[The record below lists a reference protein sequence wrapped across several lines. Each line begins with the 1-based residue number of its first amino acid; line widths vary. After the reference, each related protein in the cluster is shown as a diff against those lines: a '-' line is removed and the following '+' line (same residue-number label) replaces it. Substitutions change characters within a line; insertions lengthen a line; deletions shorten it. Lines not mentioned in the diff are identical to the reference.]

1 MNLRLW
7 IIAAFISLS
16 QITFGQEQVN
26 IPNII
31 TPNGDDVNDV
41 FSIRSAGFETLVCT
55 IFNRYGET
63 IYRYYGLN
71 GNWDGYTHAGLK
83 VSAGNYFVLV
93 ELERA
98 DGTTEMRQG
107 NLQVQY

>member
-1 MNLRLW
+1 MRLRSLF
-7 IIAAFISLS
+7 IALLVLPVSLAYS
-16 QITFGQEQVN
+16 QDQVS

-31 TPNGDDVNDV
+31 TPNGDQVNDV
-41 FSIRSAGFETLVCT
+41 FTIRSTGFENLTCT
-55 IFNRYGET
+55 IFNRWGEPV
-63 IYRYYGLN
+63 YRYYGLN

-83 VSAGNYFVLV
+83 VAAGNYFVLV

-98 DGTTEMRQG
+98 DGTTETRQG

>member
-1 MNLRLW
+1 MKLRTL
-7 IIAAFISLS
+7 IIAFMAFTGSLS
-16 QITFGQEQVN
+16 FAQEQVN

-31 TPNGDDVNDV
+31 TPNGDQVNDV
-41 FSIRSAGFETLVCT
+41 FVIRAMGFENLTCT
-55 IFNRYGET
+55 IFNRWGEPV
-63 IYRYYGLN
+63 YRYYGLN

-83 VSAGNYFVLV
+83 VAAGNYFVFV

-98 DGTTEMRQG
+98 DGTIETRQG